1 VVLHQCGYDLFKSH
15 SVEGIVGLGLAHVDL
30 KKTRRG

>member
-1 VVLHQCGYDLFKSH
+1 VLHQCGYDLFKRYT
-15 SVEGIVGLGLAHVDL
+15 VEGIFGLGLAHVDL